1 MMSINLTVS
10 RKNLLAAAAASALL
24 TAISC
29 FSIASAQTPSSQSS
43 TTAQSP
49 KSGMARCSQLYGARS
64 RYQANGG
71 DSSGQDTEA
80 ELALEQCKAGH
91 FDNGIASL
99 EGLLRQ
105 KGIPVPP
112 AETASSP

>member
-1 MMSINLTVS
+1 MSINLTAP
-10 RKNLLAAAAASALL
+10 RKNLLAAVAVSALL
-24 TAISC
+24 AGISC
-29 FSIASAQTPSSQSS
+29 FSTASAQTPSGQSS

-49 KSGMARCSQLYGARS
+49 RSEMARCSQLYGARS

-80 ELALEQCKAGH
+80 ELAMEQCKAGH